1 MKLIIYAIIICISV
15 AVSGCSGTED
25 SALLEINAII
35 DDEPELAY
43 VKLKNINSHDLSN
56 KSSKALYALL
66 YTQAEYK
73 NMVILK
79 SDSLIDVALNYYE
92 SRDDKEKY
100 VRSMIYKG
108 AALADMGDR
117 EDAILWYKQAVEVA
131 DSTDYLNLGQA
142 NLRMAELYR
151 DSYIKNNK
159 YFYNYR
165 KALEYYKKAGNTRF
179 EQKCLRALGLAYRN
193 SRIKTDSA
201 YYFLKASIEL
211 SLNNNDT
218 AAYFSS
224 YQSLSRTYWYDTIY
238 QKSKET
244 ALYVIKHGD
253 KYMNTSMSYHD
264 LSRIYARLGIIDS
277 AYYYFNY
284 VSNLNSDSRENSV
297 TDLLT
302 LTEIEIAKKNYKKAF
317 QYKLVSSDLAS
328 GIVNSAASNEI
339 YRIEKRF
346 DKKALELENMDMHRR
361 NSLYGLIISA
371 ALLIIFILVAIII
384 RRKNRERENEAL
396 IEQLRLQT
404 IESEKQLI
412 EDLGSRSVSDNY
424 SNSVENLKQ
433 AFGNQI
439 STIKHLIDYSYQH
452 NSNPESF
459 MKEFNRVIKIN
470 KLSEGMWRDLQ
481 CYVDENSNN
490 VIKDIKEKFSQLS
503 AQEINFISLM
513 CCRFSN
519 IEIMLCM
526 GYSNERSVCNKRII
540 ISKKMGID
548 MPLEKY
554 LNEYTNC
561 ALRKRDNMEN

>member
-1 MKLIIYAIIICISV
+1 MLF
-15 AVSGCSGTED
+15 
-25 SALLEINAII
+25 
-35 DDEPELAY
+35 
-43 VKLKNINSHDLSN
+43 
-56 KSSKALYALL
+56 
-66 YTQAEYK
+66 
-73 NMVILK
+73 
-79 SDSLIDVALNYYE
+79 
-92 SRDDKEKY
+92 R
-100 VRSMIYKG
+100 
-108 AALADMGDR
+108 
-117 EDAILWYKQAVEVA
+117 
-131 DSTDYLNLGQA
+131 
-142 NLRMAELYR
+142 
-151 DSYIKNNK
+151 
-159 YFYNYR
+159 
-165 KALEYYKKAGNTRF
+165 
-179 EQKCLRALGLAYRN
+179 
-193 SRIKTDSA
+193 
-201 YYFLKASIEL
+201 
-211 SLNNNDT
+211 
-218 AAYFSS
+218 
-224 YQSLSRTYWYDTIY
+224 
-238 QKSKET
+238 
-244 ALYVIKHGD
+244 
-253 KYMNTSMSYHD
+253 
-264 LSRIYARLGIIDS
+264 
-277 AYYYFNY
+277 
-284 VSNLNSDSRENSV
+284 SNLNSDSRENSV

-519 IEIMLCM
+519 IELFLCM
-526 GYSNERSVCNKRII
+526 GYSSVRSVCNKRSL
-540 ISKKMGID
+540 ISKNMGVD
-548 MPLEKY
+548 LPLETY

-561 ALRKRDNMEN
+561 ALRQRANMEN